1 MMKSQRGSIKVKR
14 DTSIGDRTFVI
25 VMYVVLILLL
35 IVMLYPLIFVI
46 SASFSNPKAVAGGRM
61 ILWPVEPSLD
71 GYKYL
76 MQYTE
81 IWSGYANTFFYTIV
95 GTVLNLAATLPCAYA
110 MSRRDLKGRQFL
122 MVFFMITMY
131 FSGGLIPGYLNVK
144 QLGLLDTRTVILING
159 LVSTYNLIVCR
170 TFFMTSIPMEIQEAA
185 IIDGCDD
192 FQIFNKIVFP
202 LSKAITV
209 VMALYYGVGRWNS
222 YFTEMIYLK
231 DRGKYPLQ
239 LFLREILTK
248 STFAQT
254 AMAEGKTFSVEEM
267 MALIKQA
274 DTANMLTSGI
284 RVISTAPMLLI
295 YPFLQKYFEKGVMIG
310 SVKG

>member
-1 MMKSQRGSIKVKR
+1 MMKSQR
-14 DTSIGDRTFVI
+14 DRTFVI

-144 QLGLLDTRTVILING
+144 QLGLLNTRTVILVVG

-170 TFFMTSIPMEIQEAA
+170 TFFMTTIPMEIQEAA

-192 FQIFNKIVFP
+192 FQIFGRIVFP

-222 YFTEMIYLK
+222 YFAEMIYLK

-254 AMAEGKTFSVEEM
+254 AMAEGKAFTDRKSV
-267 MALIKQA
+267 
-274 DTANMLTSGI
+274 
-284 RVISTAPMLLI
+284 V
-295 YPFLQKYFEKGVMIG
+295 
-310 SVKG
+310 

>member
-1 MMKSQRGSIKVKR
+1 MKSQSGSVKVKR
-14 DTSIGDRTFVI
+14 DTSVGDRTFVI
-25 VMYVVLILLL
+25 VMYVVLIVLLV
-35 IVMLYPLIFVI
+35 VMMYPLIFVI

-81 IWSGYANTFFYTIV
+81 IWSGYANTFFYAIV
-95 GTVLNLAATLPCAYA
+95 GTVLNLVATLPCAYA
-110 MSRRDLKGRQFL
+110 MSRRDLKGRKFL

-192 FQIFNKIVFP
+192 FQIFNRIVFP

-274 DTANMLTSGI
+274 DTANMLKYGI
-284 RVISTAPMLLI
+284 IVISTAPMLLI

>member
-1 MMKSQRGSIKVKR
+1 MKSQSGSVKVKR
-14 DTSIGDRTFVI
+14 DTSVGDRTFVI
-25 VMYVVLILLL
+25 VMYVVLIVLLV
-35 IVMLYPLIFVI
+35 VMMYPLIFVI

-81 IWSGYANTFFYTIV
+81 IWSGYANTFFYAIV
-95 GTVLNLAATLPCAYA
+95 GTVLNLVATLPCAYA
-110 MSRRDLKGRQFL
+110 MSRKDLKGRKFL

-192 FQIFNKIVFP
+192 FQIFNRIVFP

-274 DTANMLTSGI
+274 DTANMLKYGI
-284 RVISTAPMLLI
+284 IVISTAPMLLI

>member
-1 MMKSQRGSIKVKR
+1 MKSQKVRR
-14 DTSIGDRTFVI
+14 DTSLGDRIFVFA
-25 VMYVVLILLL
+25 MYAILILLM

-46 SASFSNPKAVAGGRM
+46 SASFSNPKAVSGGRM
-61 ILWPVEPSLD
+61 ILWPVEPSLE

-81 IWSGYANTFFYTIV
+81 IWSGYANTIFYTFA
-95 GTVLNLAATLPCAYA
+95 GTILNLVATLPCAYA

-192 FQIFNKIVFP
+192 FQIFGKIVFP

-209 VMALYYGVGRWNS
+209 VMMLYYGVGRWNS

-248 STFAQT
+248 STFAKT
-254 AMAEGKTFSVEEM
+254 AMAEGKSFSVEEM

-274 DTANMLTSGI
+274 DTADMLKYGI
-284 RVISTAPMLLI
+284 IVLSTAPMLLV

>member
-1 MMKSQRGSIKVKR
+1 MKSQNGSVKVKR

-71 GYKYL
+71 GYRYL

-81 IWSGYANTFFYTIV
+81 IWSGYVNTFFYTIV
-95 GTVLNLAATLPCAYA
+95 GTLLNLAATLPCAYA
-110 MSRRDLKGRQFL
+110 MSRRDLKGRGFL
-122 MVFFMITMY
+122 MVFFMVTMY

-144 QLGLLDTRTVILING
+144 QLGLLDTRTVILIGG

-170 TFFMTSIPMEIQEAA
+170 TYFMSSIPMEIQEAA

-274 DTANMLTSGI
+274 DTANMLKYGI
-284 RVISTAPMLLI
+284 IVLSTAPMLLI